1 MFRPPAVLLPTR
13 SVCSASY
20 ADSAFSRMR
29 WKSLVVDVGEPLSPV
44 FLSLFLSLFLSQEL
58 LVADVDCSDETRFL
72 PITFGLIP
80 ILAPIMRNRV
90 LSF

>member
-1 MFRPPAVLLPTR
+1 
-13 SVCSASY
+13 
-20 ADSAFSRMR
+20 MR
-29 WKSLVVDVGEPLSPV
+29 WQSLVVDVGTS
-44 FLSLFLSLFLSQEL
+44 FSSLSQEL

-72 PITFGLIP
+72 PITFALTP